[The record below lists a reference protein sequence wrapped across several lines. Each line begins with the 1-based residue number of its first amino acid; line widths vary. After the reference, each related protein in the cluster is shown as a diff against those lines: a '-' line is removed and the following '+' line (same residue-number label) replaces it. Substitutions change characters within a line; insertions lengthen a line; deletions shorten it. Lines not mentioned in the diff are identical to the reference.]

1 MIQEPSNKIARF
13 ELFKVSKLMTGDSSD
28 SRFAREQAQQAVK
41 TLALEHDI
49 NIAKK
54 ATTIVLS
61 QDAIDNLPLSKAVV
75 LNDETSLKD
84 LLSDIAEEAFENK
97 ALLNFFDVSEC
108 NRNIPGNISVQL
120 KFTDFPEMR
129 TEVFNALSSISEQL
143 EELGVE
149 SNGIKA
155 RIFGFDLDLKSFVRR
170 VGNFEDV
177 WVFETDNEIISFA
190 NEETQD
196 KMLGELLTTKDNP
209 SNASMKFFVEQ
220 NPDLEKVFNA
230 WMAKQQKPSM
240 KMDGL
245 TM

>member
-1 MIQEPSNKIARF
+1 
-13 ELFKVSKLMTGDSSD
+13 

-61 QDAIDNLPLSKAVV
+61 QDAIDNLPLSKALV

-84 LLSDIAEEAFENK
+84 LFSDIAEEAFENK
-97 ALLNFFDVSEC
+97 ALLNYLDVSES
-108 NRNIPGNISVQL
+108 NRNIPGNISVRL

-129 TEVFNALSSISEQL
+129 TEVFKALNSISERM
-143 EELGVE
+143 EELGIE
-149 SNGIKA
+149 PNGIKA
-155 RIFGFDLDLKSFVRR
+155 RTFGYDLDLKSFVRR
-170 VGNFEDV
+170 AGNFEDV
-177 WVFETDNEIISFA
+177 WVFESENEIISFA
-190 NEETQD
+190 NEDTQD
-196 KMLGELLTTKDNP
+196 QMLGELLTTKDNP

>member
-61 QDAIDNLPLSKAVV
+61 QDAIDNLPLSKALV

-84 LLSDIAEEAFENK
+84 LFSDIAEEAFENK
-97 ALLNFFDVSEC
+97 ALLNYLDVSES
-108 NRNIPGNISVQL
+108 NRNIPGNISVRL

-129 TEVFNALSSISEQL
+129 TEVFKALNSISERM
-143 EELGVE
+143 EELGIE
-149 SNGIKA
+149 PNGIKA
-155 RIFGFDLDLKSFVRR
+155 RTFGYDLDLKSFVRR
-170 VGNFEDV
+170 AGNFEDV
-177 WVFETDNEIISFA
+177 WVFESENEVISFA
-190 NEETQD
+190 NEDTQD
-196 KMLGELLTTKDNP
+196 QMLGELLTTKDNP

>member
-61 QDAIDNLPLSKAVV
+61 QDAIDNLPLSKALV

-84 LLSDIAEEAFENK
+84 LFSDIAEEAFENK
-97 ALLNFFDVSEC
+97 ALLNYLDVSES
-108 NRNIPGNISVQL
+108 NRNIPGNISVRL

-129 TEVFNALSSISEQL
+129 TEVFKALNSISERM
-143 EELGVE
+143 EELGIE
-149 SNGIKA
+149 PNGIKA
-155 RIFGFDLDLKSFVRR
+155 RTFGYDLDLKSFVRR
-170 VGNFEDV
+170 AGNFEDV
-177 WVFETDNEIISFA
+177 WVFESENEIISFA
-190 NEETQD
+190 NEDTQD
-196 KMLGELLTTKDNP
+196 QMLGELLTTKDNP

>member
-1 MIQEPSNKIARF
+1 
-13 ELFKVSKLMTGDSSD
+13 MTGDSSD

-61 QDAIDNLPLSKAVV
+61 QDAIDNLPLSKALV

-84 LLSDIAEEAFENK
+84 LFSDIAEEAFENK
-97 ALLNFFDVSEC
+97 ALLNYLDVSES
-108 NRNIPGNISVQL
+108 NRNIPGNISVRL

-129 TEVFNALSSISEQL
+129 TEVFKALNSISERM
-143 EELGVE
+143 EELGIE
-149 SNGIKA
+149 PNGIKA
-155 RIFGFDLDLKSFVRR
+155 RTFGYDLDLKSFVRR
-170 VGNFEDV
+170 AGNFEDV
-177 WVFETDNEIISFA
+177 WVFESENEIISFA
-190 NEETQD
+190 NEDTQD
-196 KMLGELLTTKDNP
+196 QMLGELLTTKDNP

>member
-61 QDAIDNLPLSKAVV
+61 QDAIDNLPLSKALV

-97 ALLNFFDVSEC
+97 ALFNFFDVSES
-108 NRNIPGNISVQL
+108 NRNIPGNISVKL

-155 RIFGFDLDLKSFVRR
+155 RTFGFDLDLKSFVRR

-196 KMLGELLTTKDNP
+196 QMLGELLTAKDNP

>member
-1 MIQEPSNKIARF
+1 RF

-61 QDAIDNLPLSKAVV
+61 QDAIDNLPLSKALV

-84 LLSDIAEEAFENK
+84 LFSDIAEEAFENK
-97 ALLNFFDVSEC
+97 ALLNYLDVSES
-108 NRNIPGNISVQL
+108 NRNIPGNISVRL

-129 TEVFNALSSISEQL
+129 TEVFKALNSISERM
-143 EELGVE
+143 EELGIE
-149 SNGIKA
+149 PNGIKA
-155 RIFGFDLDLKSFVRR
+155 RTFGYDLDLKSFVRR
-170 VGNFEDV
+170 AGNFEDV
-177 WVFETDNEIISFA
+177 WVFESENEIISFA
-190 NEETQD
+190 NEDTQD
-196 KMLGELLTTKDNP
+196 QMLGELLTTKDNP

>member
-61 QDAIDNLPLSKAVV
+61 QDAIDNLPLSKALV

-84 LLSDIAEEAFENK
+84 LFSDIAEEAFENK
-97 ALLNFFDVSEC
+97 ALLNYLDVSES
-108 NRNIPGNISVQL
+108 NRNIPGNISVRL

-129 TEVFNALSSISEQL
+129 TEVFKALNSISERM
-143 EELGVE
+143 EELGIE
-149 SNGIKA
+149 PNGIKA
-155 RIFGFDLDLKSFVRR
+155 RTFGYDLDLNSFVRR
-170 VGNFEDV
+170 AGNFEDV
-177 WVFETDNEIISFA
+177 WVFESENEIISFA
-190 NEETQD
+190 NEDTQD
-196 KMLGELLTTKDNP
+196 QMLGELLTTKDNP

>member
-61 QDAIDNLPLSKAVV
+61 QDAIDNLPLSKALV

-84 LLSDIAEEAFENK
+84 FFSDIAEEAFENK
-97 ALLNFFDVSEC
+97 ALLNYLDVSES
-108 NRNIPGNISVQL
+108 NRNIPGNISVRL

-129 TEVFNALSSISEQL
+129 TEVFKALNSISERM
-143 EELGVE
+143 EELGIE
-149 SNGIKA
+149 PNGIKA
-155 RIFGFDLDLKSFVRR
+155 RTFGYDLDLKSFVRR
-170 VGNFEDV
+170 AGNFEDV
-177 WVFETDNEIISFA
+177 WVFESENEIISFA
-190 NEETQD
+190 NEDTQD
-196 KMLGELLTTKDNP
+196 QMLGELLTTKDNP

>member
-61 QDAIDNLPLSKAVV
+61 QDAIDNLPLSKALV

-84 LLSDIAEEAFENK
+84 LFSDIAEEAFENK
-97 ALLNFFDVSEC
+97 ALLNYLDVSES
-108 NRNIPGNISVQL
+108 NRNIPGNISLRL

-129 TEVFNALSSISEQL
+129 TEVFKALNSISERM
-143 EELGVE
+143 EELGIE
-149 SNGIKA
+149 PNGIKA
-155 RIFGFDLDLKSFVRR
+155 RTFGYDLDLKSFVRR
-170 VGNFEDV
+170 AGNFEDV
-177 WVFETDNEIISFA
+177 WVFESENEIISFA
-190 NEETQD
+190 NEDTQD
-196 KMLGELLTTKDNP
+196 QMLGELLTTKDNP

>member
-1 MIQEPSNKIARF
+1 MIQEPTNKIARF
-13 ELFKVSKLMTGDSSD
+13 ELFKVSKLMTGDSND
-28 SRFAREQAQQAVK
+28 SRFAREQTQQAVK

-61 QDAIDNLPLSKAVV
+61 QDAIDNLPLSKALV
-75 LNDETSLKD
+75 LNDEESLKI
-84 LLSDIAEEAFENK
+84 LLNDIAEDAFENK
-97 ALLNFFDVSEC
+97 ALLNYFEISES
-108 NRNIPGNISVQL
+108 NRNIPGNISVKL

-129 TEVFNALSSISEQL
+129 KEVFKALGSISERM
-143 EELGVE
+143 EELGIN

-155 RIFGFDLDLKSFVRR
+155 RTFGFDLDLKSFVRR

-177 WVFETDNEIISFA
+177 WVFESDNEIISFT
-190 NEETQD
+190 NEDTQD
-196 KMLGELLTTKDNP
+196 KMLGELLITKDNP

-220 NPDLEKVFNA
+220 NPELEKVFSA
-230 WMAKQQKPSM
+230 WMSKQQKPSM

>member
-61 QDAIDNLPLSKAVV
+61 QDAIDNLPLSKALV

-97 ALLNFFDVSEC
+97 ALLNFFDVSES

-129 TEVFNALSSISEQL
+129 TEVFNALSSISKQL

-155 RIFGFDLDLKSFVRR
+155 RTFGFDLDLKSFVRR

-196 KMLGELLTTKDNP
+196 QMLDELLTTKDNP

>member
-1 MIQEPSNKIARF
+1 MIKEPSNKIARF

-54 ATTIVLS
+54 TTTIVLS
-61 QDAIDNLPLSKAVV
+61 QDTIDNLPLSKALV

-84 LLSDIAEEAFENK
+84 LFSDIAEEAFENK
-97 ALLNFFDVSEC
+97 ALLNYLDVSES
-108 NRNIPGNISVQL
+108 NRNIPGNISLRL

-129 TEVFNALSSISEQL
+129 TEVFKALNSISERM
-143 EELGVE
+143 EELGIE
-149 SNGIKA
+149 PNGIKA
-155 RIFGFDLDLKSFVRR
+155 RTFGYDLDLKSFVRR
-170 VGNFEDV
+170 AGNFEDV
-177 WVFETDNEIISFA
+177 WVFESENEIISFA
-190 NEETQD
+190 NEDAQD
-196 KMLGELLTTKDNP
+196 QMLGELLTTKDNP

>member
-61 QDAIDNLPLSKAVV
+61 QDAIDNLPLSKALV

-84 LLSDIAEEAFENK
+84 LFSDIAEEAFENK
-97 ALLNFFDVSEC
+97 ALLNYLDVSES
-108 NRNIPGNISVQL
+108 NRNIPGNISVRL

-129 TEVFNALSSISEQL
+129 TEVFKALNSISERM
-143 EELGVE
+143 EELGIE
-149 SNGIKA
+149 PNGIKA
-155 RIFGFDLDLKSFVRR
+155 RTFGYDLDLKSFVRR
-170 VGNFEDV
+170 AGNFEDV
-177 WVFETDNEIISFA
+177 WVFESENEIISFE
-190 NEETQD
+190 NEDTQD
-196 KMLGELLTTKDNP
+196 QMLGELLTTKDNP

>member
-1 MIQEPSNKIARF
+1 M
-13 ELFKVSKLMTGDSSD
+13 
-28 SRFAREQAQQAVK
+28 
-41 TLALEHDI
+41 
-49 NIAKK
+49 
-54 ATTIVLS
+54 
-61 QDAIDNLPLSKAVV
+61 
-75 LNDETSLKD
+75 
-84 LLSDIAEEAFENK
+84 
-97 ALLNFFDVSEC
+97 
-108 NRNIPGNISVQL
+108 
-120 KFTDFPEMR
+120 
-129 TEVFNALSSISEQL
+129 
-143 EELGVE
+143 
-149 SNGIKA
+149 
-155 RIFGFDLDLKSFVRR
+155 RR

-196 KMLGELLTTKDNP
+196 QMLGELLTTKDNP